1 MAVLMPE
8 PQGTALGLT
17 TVYADQYDPKL
28 LFPISRN
35 IGRDAIGDHDFIG
48 TDIWRMYEFSWLN
61 ANGLPQAAEVDL
73 FVPASSPS
81 IIESKSLK
89 LYQGSFAQTRFA
101 GGAEQVA
108 AILKRDLSNA
118 AGAPVE
124 VAVNTLD
131 TWTPTID
138 DLPGE
143 LLEEAFPDVSI
154 TDFEVNPELLEKA
167 PAAID
172 TDVKGNIRAAV
183 WRTNLFSFALP
194 RHRTARLR
202 IRLYSAHRRSCRPAF
217 PPEVPCELPRPPR
230 VSRTVRRADL
240 PRSALEVHVH
250 RA

>member
-61 ANGLPQAAEVDL
+61 ANGLPQAAEVDV

-101 GGAEQVA
+101 GGA
-108 AILKRDLSNA
+108 
-118 AGAPVE
+118 
-124 VAVNTLD
+124 
-131 TWTPTID
+131 
-138 DLPGE
+138 
-143 LLEEAFPDVSI
+143 
-154 TDFEVNPELLEKA
+154 
-167 PAAID
+167 
-172 TDVKGNIRAAV
+172 
-183 WRTNLFSFALP
+183 
-194 RHRTARLR
+194 
-202 IRLYSAHRRSCRPAF
+202 
-217 PPEVPCELPRPPR
+217 
-230 VSRTVRRADL
+230 
-240 PRSALEVHVH
+240 
-250 RA
+250 